1 MKEFFNA
8 FELNDAELDTVVGGY
23 EIYGANGYSVVGNV
37 RNPNDVVVTPG
48 SEDGTPAN
56 TQQSATPSVTPQ
68 TSTQTSQG
76 SGSSSPLKVLGGLL
90 GGL

>member
-48 SEDGTPAN
+48 SEDGTPS
-56 TQQSATPSVTPQ
+56 TQQSGTPSVTPQ
-68 TSTQTSQG
+68 TSTQTSQS
-76 SGSSSPLKVLGGLL
+76 SGSQNPLKGLLGVLGGL
-90 GGL
+90 